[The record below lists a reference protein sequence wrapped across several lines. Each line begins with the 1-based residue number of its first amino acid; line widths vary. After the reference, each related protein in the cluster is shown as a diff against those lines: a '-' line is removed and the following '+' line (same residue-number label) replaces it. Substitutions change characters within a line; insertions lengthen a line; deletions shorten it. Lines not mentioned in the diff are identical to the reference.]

1 MSDLQG
7 LFNSRGSAL
16 NAVNTAAHPEHFVQF
31 YENEE
36 FFLDSL
42 ASYITDGLQAREA
55 VVVVATRA
63 HLDSLERRLQA
74 QGFDSPAVAQTGDYV
89 PLEAQHT
96 LVQLMVNGTLSPQ
109 IFKSLLGGAVARANR
124 HSGRVRVFGELVA
137 LLWAD
142 ENYEDAIRLEKLWNE
157 LQLTEDFTLFCAYPM
172 ASLGRHVL
180 EQPFAEVCH
189 THTRVIPGESY
200 AALSE
205 SDEQLRAIVRLQQKA
220 NSLEKEIAER
230 QRAEESLRIA
240 KHDLEELLEREQTA
254 RTQAENAN
262 RMKDEFLATVSHEL
276 RTPLN
281 AILGWSHL
289 LRQGG
294 LDDETALRAIETI
307 ERNAKLQ
314 AHLVEDILD
323 VSRMI
328 TGKLRL
334 NMDLV
339 DVATVINAAIDSV
352 QLAADS
358 KQIRLDVAIDPNT
371 LQVLGDAGRLQQA
384 VWNLLSNAIKFTPPG
399 GHVAV
404 TLAGAGADVVIRV
417 SDTGQGI
424 TSDFL
429 PCVFDRFR
437 QGDSTSS
444 RRHGGLGLG
453 LAIVRHLVE
462 LHGGEVSAASDGV
475 GRGATFTISLPARVN
490 PAIRTSGKATALNGV

>member
-1 MSDLQG
+1 M
-7 LFNSRGSAL
+7 

-31 YENEE
+31 YENED

-42 ASYITDGLQAREA
+42 ASYITDGLQARES
-55 VVVVATRA
+55 VVVVATRS
-63 HLDSLERRLQA
+63 HLDSLNLRLKA
-74 QGFDSPAVAQTGDYV
+74 HGFDSAAVEQTGYYV
-89 PLEAQHT
+89 PLEAHHT

-109 IFKSLLGGAVARANR
+109 TFKSLLGGAVARANR
-124 HSGRVRVFGELVA
+124 HTGRVRVFGELVA

-142 ENYEDAIRLEKLWNE
+142 ENYQDAIRLEKLWNE
-157 LQLTEDFTLFCAYPM
+157 LQLTADFTLFCAYPM
-172 ASLGRHVL
+172 AGFGRHVL
-180 EQPFAEVCH
+180 EEPFAEVCH

-200 AALSE
+200 SALTE

-240 KHDLEELLEREQTA
+240 KQDLEELLVREQTA
-254 RTQAENAN
+254 RAQAESAN

-289 LRQGG
+289 LRNSE
-294 LDDETALRAIETI
+294 LDEETELRAVETI

-314 AHLVEDILD
+314 ARLIEDILD

-334 NMDLV
+334 NMGLV
-339 DVATVINAAIDSV
+339 DVAAVTNAAIESV
-352 QLAADS
+352 QLAAES
-358 KQIRLDVAIDPNT
+358 KQIELEVALDQNAP
-371 LQVLGDAGRLQQA
+371 QVLGDAGRLQQA
-384 VWNLLSNAIKFTPPG
+384 VWNLLSNAIKFTAPG
-399 GHVAV
+399 GHVTV
-404 TLAGAGADVVIRV
+404 VLEGSDVNVLIRV

-424 TSDFL
+424 TADFL
-429 PCVFDRFR
+429 PCVFERFR
-437 QGDSTSS
+437 QGDGATS

-453 LAIVRHLVE
+453 LAIVRHVVE
-462 LHGGEVSAASDGV
+462 LHGGEVSAASEGI
-475 GRGATFTISLPARVN
+475 GRGATFTISLPAQTSSTNPSRVG
-490 PAIRTSGKATALNGV
+490 SGVRSVIA